1 MAIQWQYT
9 FSAQLCRTNSPTG
22 HTVFF
27 HSAHNDTAWST
38 VAVTLSVSIDRYLSY
53 PTEQYPEQSSN
64 TDSWIDEGRACH
76 VFHEALC
83 IGVVAALWRHLI
95 FTHPTAMDSNFRS
108 ETIYVVTRLAW
119 CLGLAVGSEVEV
131 DLEVTC
137 SVFFLQLSKW
147 LFCLK
152 RERFFCPWNLRK
164 IKEPKSLFEWA
175 SFCKKAPFE
184 KTKNSAG
191 W

>member
-1 MAIQWQYT
+1 MREERI
-9 FSAQLCRTNSPTG
+9 
-22 HTVFF
+22 
-27 HSAHNDTAWST
+27 
-38 VAVTLSVSIDRYLSY
+38 
-53 PTEQYPEQSSN
+53 
-64 TDSWIDEGRACH
+64 

-83 IGVVAALWRHLI
+83 IGFVAALWCHLI

-152 RERFFCPWNLRK
+152 RERFFCP
-164 IKEPKSLFEWA
+164 
-175 SFCKKAPFE
+175 
-184 KTKNSAG
+184 
-191 W
+191 